1 MRIKQVIKNELQHS
15 SLGRGEVLCPYRSTG
30 AIINN
35 SIHSRLNECQ
45 SFARLV
51 ARGASPVVTVIICAL
66 LLFMLSAGVKAQD
79 TTRTPTPSSSPQQ
92 SPPAGTS
99 TQPQQQPGTAQP
111 ASPTQLPPNAPGS
124 VIRPG
129 NEAQQSTQP
138 QTVPQQQQQQT
149 TPNTQGPRPTSPQT
163 PGQTTPSTGLPTT
176 TTPAGTAAPQQGNQ
190 GTQQTGNTQTGV
202 QQTPGQSVGTT
213 GGIAPAELPQEPPPI
228 APNFQAQP
236 RPLPS
241 AERVGVDVSDQV
253 PLALNDAIR
262 LALRNSNDIDQ
273 SRIDVQIAEYNL
285 RAARGVYDPLLS
297 SENYFE
303 RATTPTSSSIGGG
316 GASGSVT
323 QQDLTGSGRLGGF
336 SPWGGG
342 AYQLDFSSTR
352 LTTTNQNVRLNPQFP
367 TAFTFTYTQ
376 PLWRGFRFDNNRRQI
391 EIAKRNLSLTD
402 AQFRQ
407 RAIDVISQV
416 EQAYWNLAFA
426 LRNLQVQIDA
436 VKQARIQVESNNRQ
450 VEKGVLAPIDVVAA
464 QTQVTTFEQNVYTAQ
479 EAVTQAENT
488 LKTLILPDR
497 TDTLWSRAIT
507 PVTPVN
513 LEAPR
518 VPLEQ
523 AVRAALD
530 NRPELAQ
537 LKTTADINDVN
548 VRYFRD
554 QTKPQVDLV
563 GTYTS
568 AGLAGTLVQSNPTV
582 TNSTAILTERVNEL
596 SAIEGLQPI
605 TTTTTTTA
613 VAPNLVGGYTQSL
626 RNLLDQN
633 YPTARVGVRVSLP
646 LRNRTAEANLGAS
659 LAQGNRIKDQLA
671 QAEQLIE
678 ADVRNSLQAVR
689 SAEARLQSAAAT
701 RSSAEQQYESEQRQ
715 FRAGTTTVFLV
726 LQRQTDLLAA
736 RARELQAQTDL
747 NKAISAFQRSTGRTL
762 EANQISIRT
771 DTPMRELE
779 QSAGGTQTSDAGG
792 SGSSPTGSMSA
803 SGASSLNSRP

>member
-1 MRIKQVIKNELQHS
+1 MRAGTRPAPTV
-15 SLGRGEVLCPYRSTG
+15 VLSRG
-30 AIINN
+30 AIT
-35 SIHSRLNECQ
+35 R
-45 SFARLV
+45 V
-51 ARGASPVVTVIICAL
+51 ASLSLL
-66 LLFMLSAGVKAQD
+66 LLFALSLSAQRVAAQD
-79 TTRTPTPSSSPQQ
+79 TTRTPVPSTTPTQTA
-92 SPPAGTS
+92 PPAGTS
-99 TQPQQQPGTAQP
+99 TQTQQQQQPGTTQ
-111 ASPTQLPPNAPGS
+111 PTQLPPNAPGS

-129 NEAQQSTQP
+129 NEAQQSVQP
-138 QTVPQQQQQQT
+138 QTVPEQQQQQT
-149 TPNTQGPRPTSPQT
+149 TPNTQGTRPISPQT
-163 PGQTTPSTGLPTT
+163 PGQTVPQTGLPTT
-176 TTPAGTAAPQQGNQ
+176 AAPAGTNATQQTNQ
-190 GTQQTGNTQTGV
+190 GTPAAGGTQTGV
-202 QQTPGQSVGTT
+202 QQTPGQSVGAS

-228 APNFQAQP
+228 APNFQYQP

-241 AERVGVDVSDQV
+241 ADRVGVNVADQV
-253 PLALNDAIR
+253 PLSLSDTIR

-303 RATTPTSSSIGGG
+303 RATTPTSSTIGGG
-316 GASGSVT
+316 GASGAVT
-323 QQDLTGSGRLGGF
+323 QQDVTGSARLGGF

-342 AYQLDFSSTR
+342 SYQLDFSSTR

-367 TAFTFTYTQ
+367 TAFTITYTQ

-488 LKTLILPDR
+488 LKTLILPER
-497 TDTLWSRAIT
+497 TDPLWQRAIT

-537 LKTTADINDVN
+537 LKTTADINDIN
-548 VRYFRD
+548 TRYFRD

-563 GTYTS
+563 GTYTTQ
-568 AGLAGTLVQSNPTV
+568 GLAGTLVPANPNA
-582 TNSTAILTERVNEL
+582 TNNTSVLTSRVNEL
-596 SAIEGLQPI
+596 SVLAGLTPLPTS
-605 TTTTTTTA
+605 TTTST

-626 RNLLDQN
+626 RNLIEQN

-671 QAEQLIE
+671 QAEQLVE

-689 SAEARLQSAAAT
+689 SAEARLASAAAT

-715 FRAGTTTVFLV
+715 FRAGTSTVFLV
-726 LQRQTDLLAA
+726 LQRQTNLLAA
-736 RARELQAQTDL
+736 RASELQAQTDL
-747 NKAISAFQRSTGRTL
+747 NKAISAFQRATGRTL

-771 DTPMRELE
+771 DTPMRQLE
-779 QSAGGTQTSDAGG
+779 QSGTGSAETGSAAGQG
-792 SGSSPTGSMSA
+792 SGSNTPAVSA
-803 SGASSLNSRP
+803 SSTGASGLNSRQ

>member
-1 MRIKQVIKNELQHS
+1 MRIKQVIKDMTLEKGTRASTTKSHEAARNSLSIPGATLFRAASCEFVVYS
-15 SLGRGEVLCPYRSTG
+15 SRF
-30 AIINN
+30 I
-35 SIHSRLNECQ
+35 
-45 SFARLV
+45 F
-51 ARGASPVVTVIICAL
+51 CAL
-66 LLFMLSAGVKAQD
+66 LLFVLSVSATRVSAQE
-79 TTRTPTPSSSPQQ
+79 TTPPPAPSNTPQQ

-99 TQPQQQPGTAQP
+99 PQPQQPGANQP
-111 ASPTQLPPNAPGS
+111 SQLPPNAPGS

-129 NEAQQSTQP
+129 NEAQQSVQP

-149 TPNTQGPRPTSPQT
+149 NPNTQGPRPTTPQT
-163 PGQTTPSTGLPTT
+163 PGQTTPATGLPVT
-176 TTPAGTAAPQQGNQ
+176 TTPAGTAQPGAANQ
-190 GTQQTGNTQTGV
+190 GTPRSGSTQTGV
-202 QQTPGQSVGTT
+202 PLTPGQNVGAS

-228 APNFQAQP
+228 APDYQAP
-236 RPLPS
+236 SRPLPS
-241 AERVGVDVSDQV
+241 AERVGVNVADQV
-253 PLALNDAIR
+253 PLTLTDAIR

-285 RAARGVYDPLLS
+285 KAARGVYDPLFS
-297 SENYFE
+297 SESYFE
-303 RATTPTSSSIGGG
+303 RATTPTSSTIGGG

-323 QQDLTGSGRLGGF
+323 QQDVTGAARLGGF

-342 AYQLDFSSTR
+342 SYQLDFSSTR

-367 TAFTFTYTQ
+367 SAFTLTYAQ
-376 PLWRGFRFDNNRRQI
+376 PLWRGLRFDNNRRQI

-416 EQAYWNLAFA
+416 EQAYWSLAFA

-464 QTQVTTFEQNVYTAQ
+464 QNQVTTFEQNVYTAQ
-479 EAVTQAENT
+479 EAVTLAENT
-488 LKTLILPDR
+488 LKTLILPER
-497 TDTLWSRAIT
+497 TDALWARAIT

-523 AVRAALD
+523 AMRAALD

-563 GTYTS
+563 GTYTT
-568 AGLAGTLVQSNPTV
+568 AGLAGTLVQANPNAVNNT
-582 TNSTAILTERVNEL
+582 TLLTARVNEL
-596 SAIEGLQPI
+596 SALAGLEPVA
-605 TTTTTTTA
+605 TTGTTA
-613 VAPNLVGGYTQSL
+613 TVAPNLVGGYTQSL
-626 RNLLDQN
+626 RNLIAQN
-633 YPTARVGVRVSLP
+633 YPTARVGVRVALP

-659 LAQGNRIKDQLA
+659 LAQGNRIKEQLA

-689 SAEARLQSAAAT
+689 SAEARLASAAAS
-701 RSSAEQQYESEQRQ
+701 RSSSEQQYESEQRQ

-726 LQRQTDLLAA
+726 LQRQTDLLAS

-747 NKAISAFQRSTGRTL
+747 NKAISAFQRATGRTL

-779 QSAGGTQTSDAGG
+779 QNPSRTETSEAGQGN
-792 SGSSPTGSMSA
+792 SSPASSISAAGA
-803 SGASSLNSRP
+803 SGLTSRP